1 MSLQNAAMYG
11 RRARDSRSSEVL
23 GDNVNRAIEQLN
35 SAIEKLERRVRQLE
49 SKIAEKCKHPVS
61 TAGGRPVVGLS
72 ERSAQLHG
80 DQ

>member
-1 MSLQNAAMYG
+1 MYG

-49 SKIAEKCKHPVS
+49 SKIAEK
-61 TAGGRPVVGLS
+61 
-72 ERSAQLHG
+72 
-80 DQ
+80 